1 MDRYEQPF
9 ATSVVRDL
17 HDTSLD
23 EVPES
28 AQESAMARTLAGGGE
43 PVAAFQSSL

>member
-1 MDRYEQPF
+1 MDSHEQFF

-28 AQESAMARTLAGGGE
+28 AQELTLARMLVGDAE
-43 PVAAFQSSL
+43 QVAAFQSSL

>member
-1 MDRYEQPF
+1 MDRYEQPL

-17 HDTSLD
+17 YDTSLD
-23 EVPES
+23 DVPES
-28 AQESAMARTLAGGGE
+28 AQDSVMARMLAGGGE

>member
-1 MDRYEQPF
+1 MDRYEQSF
-9 ATSVVRDL
+9 APSVVRDL

-23 EVPES
+23 EVPQS
-28 AQESAMARTLAGGGE
+28 AQDLALARMFAGGGE

>member
-1 MDRYEQPF
+1 MDSYEPIF

-28 AQESAMARTLAGGGE
+28 AQESTVTRMLAGDAE
-43 PVAAFQSSL
+43 QVAAFQSSL

>member
-17 HDTSLD
+17 HDTSLG

-28 AQESAMARTLAGGGE
+28 AQDSTMARMLANGGE